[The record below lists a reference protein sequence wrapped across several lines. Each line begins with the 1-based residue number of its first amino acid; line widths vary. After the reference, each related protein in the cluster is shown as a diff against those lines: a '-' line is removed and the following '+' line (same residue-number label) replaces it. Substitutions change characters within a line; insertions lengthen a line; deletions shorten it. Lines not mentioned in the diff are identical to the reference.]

1 LFIFW
6 KNRVYLK
13 KEKSIERIVMNS
25 ITVYIADAS
34 EILRSGI
41 KHLLM
46 QSDRAGTILSFPDAD
61 SLIDSFQTCPDAI
74 CIISSNLSG
83 MTLKEVMSRLK
94 EINEHVKVIVISGNP
109 TITNVNLA
117 LDMGVKGHI
126 TRQATAKELEETVLN
141 VWNDQQ
147 VFSKS
152 VSDTIVGFYAN
163 SHKAGSSSE
172 KQHITSREQEILRYI
187 VEGLT
192 SSEIADRLYISPRTV
207 ETHRANLM
215 HKLDIKNTA
224 GLVRYALQ
232 TGTEL
237 N

>member
-1 LFIFW
+1 
-6 KNRVYLK
+6 
-13 KEKSIERIVMNS
+13 MDT
-25 ITVYIADAS
+25 ITVHIADAS

-41 KHLLM
+41 KYLLM
-46 QSDRAGTILSFPDAD
+46 QCDRVENISSFPDAG
-61 SLIDSFQTCPDAI
+61 SLIESFQACPDAV

-126 TRQATAKELEETVLN
+126 TRQASARELEETVLN
-141 VWNDQQ
+141 VWNEKQA
-147 VFSKS
+147 FSRS

-163 SHKAGSSSE
+163 SHKAGSSTE

-232 TGTEL
+232 AGNEL